1 MTRTLYRWIQILGI
15 SVVLLGAI
23 SLIIKKPLNLGLDLQ
38 GGMRLILEAQETSA
52 RTLDDDAM
60 NGIITVLKERIDGLG
75 ITEPVIRR
83 KGSRQVVVELAGI
96 DDPAR
101 ARAMIGQTALLRFV
115 AAQWAPA
122 GASEM
127 AADQI
132 QLLAGDDAR
141 FVLYKDGGY
150 TRGLFL
156 KDTVMTGEQLKWA
169 QPTTDQY
176 GKMGVDIAFTSEG
189 AAVFYAV
196 TQRLTGQPLAILL
209 DDIIIS
215 APTIREPIAGGKAV
229 ISGDFDLTEM
239 RDLVVQ
245 LKAGALPVPV
255 EVVSE
260 TVVGPTLGI
269 QSLAQSKQAAII
281 GFGLLVVFMIITYR
295 LSGCVAVVALLIYGL
310 LVLACLSA
318 LNATL
323 TLPGI
328 AGFILTIG
336 MAVDANV
343 IIFERIKEELSQG
356 RSFLAAV
363 KSGFSQATVTILDAN
378 VTTLL
383 SAAVLFWLGTGV
395 IKGFAITLT
404 VGILVSMIT
413 ALVVTQLMLSACAN
427 RFSDYS
433 QWFFGK
439 QV

>member
-1 MTRTLYRWIQILGI
+1 MTRPLYRWLQFLSILAILIG
-15 SVVLLGAI
+15 SVA
-23 SLIIKKPLNLGLDLQ
+23 LIVKQPLTLGLDLQ
-38 GGMRLILEAQETSA
+38 GGMRLILEAQETDT
-52 RTLDDDAM
+52 RVLDDDAM
-60 NGIITVLKERIDGLG
+60 NGIITVLQERIDGLG
-75 ITEPVIRR
+75 VTEPVIRR
-83 KGSRQVVVELAGI
+83 KGAHQVVVELAGI

-122 GASEM
+122 GAADM
-127 AADQI
+127 PLDQI
-132 QLLAGDDAR
+132 ELLAGVGAR
-141 FVLYKDGGY
+141 FVVYADGEY

-156 KDTVMTGEQLKWA
+156 KETVMTGDQLKWA
-169 QPTTDQY
+169 QPATDQY

-189 AAVFYAV
+189 AKVFHAV

-209 DDIIIS
+209 DDRIIS

-229 ISGDFDLTEM
+229 ISGDFDLVEM

-260 TVVGPTLGI
+260 TVIGPTLGI
-269 QSLAQSKQAAII
+269 QSLAKSKRAAMI
-281 GFGLLVVFMIITYR
+281 GFSLLIVFMVVAYR
-295 LSGCVAVVALLIYGL
+295 LSGGVAVLALGVYGL
-310 LVLACLSA
+310 LVMACLSA

-343 IIFERIKEELSQG
+343 IIFERVKEELASG
-356 RSFLAAV
+356 RPFLAAV
-363 KSGFSQATVTILDAN
+363 KAGFSQATVTILDAN
-378 VTTLL
+378 ITTLL
-383 SAAVLFWLGTGV
+383 AAGVLFWLGTGV

-404 VGILVSMIT
+404 VGILVSMVT
-413 ALVVTQLMLSACAN
+413 ALVVTQLLLVGLAN
-427 RFSDYS
+427 RFGSHS
-433 QWFFGK
+433 GWFFGK
-439 QV
+439 